1 MRQIYA
7 KMLDTAYWKTQ
18 YNAFSD
24 EEHNFNSDFLL
35 RGAMLMRRAESDV
48 AAATAASQHERDP
61 FLVALG
67 ERVRAL
73 RSRRGLTRRDLATA
87 STVSE
92 RHLASLEGGVG
103 NASVLILRQVAHSLD
118 CELAEL
124 LGDETTLSPEWLLI
138 RDLLRHR
145 NDDELRRGR
154 VALSELYGE
163 AGSQSARAR
172 RIALI
177 GLRGA
182 GKSSLGL
189 RLSEALDA
197 PFVELNR
204 EIERVSGCGLAEIHN
219 LLGPTAYRRYE
230 RRALEETIQ
239 LYPDAVIATPGGIVS
254 DASTFNLLLSNCF
267 TVWLKASPEDHMS
280 RVVAQG
286 DLRPMGGAAAGMHS
300 EAMEDLKRILSG
312 RAAFYG
318 KADVAFDTTG
328 KSPDECFEA
337 LFAIIKAET
346 QKTQ

>member
-1 MRQIYA
+1 
-7 KMLDTAYWKTQ
+7 
-18 YNAFSD
+18 
-24 EEHNFNSDFLL
+24 
-35 RGAMLMRRAESDV
+35 MRRQEHEFAESS
-48 AAATAASQHERDP
+48 AANDERDP

-73 RSRRGLTRRDLATA
+73 RSRKGLTRRDLASA
-87 STVSE
+87 SNVSE

-103 NASVLILRQVAHSLD
+103 NASVLILRQVAHALD
-118 CELAEL
+118 CEIGEL
-124 LGDETTLSPEWLLI
+124 LGDETTVSPEWLLI

-154 VALSELYGE
+154 IALSELYGE

-189 RLSEALDA
+189 RLAEALDA

-280 RVVAQG
+280 RVIAQG
-286 DLRPMGGAAAGMHS
+286 DLRPMGGAGGAAAGMHG

-318 KADVAFDTTG
+318 KADIAFDTSG
-328 KSPDECFEA
+328 KSSDECFTA
-337 LFAIIKAET
+337 LLVLIKAET